1 MPSHLFGCLDNG
13 CTMTTTRVSSG
24 STSLIRKPRFLWL
37 QRLIAIL
44 ALLNLLLVCFDLSYV
59 YLRDFYLQM
68 VPAVV
73 EIYDPVKGIQP
84 HPETEY
90 YLDRID
96 ALQAQVVETGL
107 SSPQAND
114 ALTEVRQL
122 SLQLIQDNPFAV
134 AGKSSTLAKIKDDIR
149 QRTGENVTRKA
160 FATFWSQPYLTDAGW
175 QSEITFWNQQVRP
188 RIQTNYLRDIG
199 KFGHPVDRF
208 WQIDGPFVLIFGLD
222 FLVRTWQI
230 SRPQVQLD
238 WLEAMLRRWYD
249 LFLLLP
255 FARWLR
261 VIPVSVRLYE
271 TNLANLEAVRSQL
284 NHSFAVGFAQELTE
298 IIGIQV
304 IEQLQDAIASGDL
317 ARWLFYPQLRH
328 QYVQVNQ
335 TDEVTAIA
343 ARLVNVSVYNVL
355 PKVQP
360 DIEALLTH
368 SITSTLNRSVIF
380 QQLQRLPGL
389 DKLPLQLTEKL
400 AKEVSQAAY
409 TNLVQV
415 LEDPVGIE
423 IVKRLGENF
432 RDALELEMQKT
443 YNAQEVQSLLVD
455 LLEEI
460 KLNYVKRIAQT
471 EIEKLVE
478 KTERLRYTIRS

>member
-1 MPSHLFGCLDNG
+1 
-13 CTMTTTRVSSG
+13 MTTTRVSSS
-24 STSLIRKPRFLWL
+24 STSVIRKPRFLWL
-37 QRLIAIL
+37 QRIIAL
-44 ALLNLLLVCFDLSYV
+44 VALLNVVLVFFDLSYV

-68 VPAVV
+68 APAIV
-73 EIYDPVKGIQP
+73 EQYDPVKGIRP

-96 ALQAQVVETGL
+96 ALQAQVVATGL
-107 SSPQAND
+107 SSPEATD

-160 FATFWSQPYLTDAGW
+160 FATFWSQPYLAEAGW
-175 QSEITFWNQQVRP
+175 QSEIAFWNQQVRP

-199 KFGHPVDRF
+199 RFGHSIDRF
-208 WQIDGPFVLIFGLD
+208 WQLDLPFVGLFGLD
-222 FLVRTWQI
+222 FLLRTWQI
-230 SRPQVQLD
+230 SRTQVQLS

-255 FARWLR
+255 LGRWLR
-261 VIPVSVRLYE
+261 VIPVSIRLYE
-271 TNLANLEAVRSQL
+271 TDLANLDPVRSQI
-284 NHSFAVGFAQELTE
+284 NHNLAIGFAQELTE

-304 IEQLQDAIASGDL
+304 IEQLQDAVASGDL

-343 ARLVNVSVYNVL
+343 SRLVTVSVYDVL

-368 SITSTLNRSVIF
+368 SITSTLNRSVLY
-380 QQLQRLPGL
+380 QQLQRFPGL

-400 AKEVSQAAY
+400 AKDVSQAAY
-409 TNLVQV
+409 TQLVQI
-415 LEDPVGIE
+415 LEDPAGIE
-423 IVKRLGENF
+423 IVKRLSQNF
-432 RDALELEMQKT
+432 RDAFEQELQKT
-443 YNAQEVQSLLVD
+443 YNAQEIQSLLVD

-478 KTERLRYTIRS
+478 KTEQLRYTVRVP